1 MPQRIWWRTKLQK
14 PYRISSWG
22 EETIWI
28 WHLWQSISDK
38 CLQWSNLS
46 MITNIIRK
54 SIAAHEPIEYIS
66 STAVLEQNYYHISI
80 LYLKG
85 FSPSWTNLVWV
96 FIHVCLLGFFDR
108 ARFFLHSFLFV
119 SIITETILHGLGW
132 STLTFFW
139 TEDYST
145 DIYLWYLAWKFF
157 AHKLSSH
164 SSMVFKSMNFKH
176 ILFLGIKLTVWA
188 I

>member
-1 MPQRIWWRTKLQK
+1 MRGRNHMNMTFVIKYFRQMSPMKQHIE
-14 PYRISSWG
+14 PV
-22 EETIWI
+22 
-28 WHLWQSISDK
+28 H
-38 CLQWSNLS
+38 

-108 ARFFLHSFLFV
+108 AEFLLHSFLFV
-119 SIITETILHGLGW
+119 SNFFVSIFYHNRDNCTFLDQISHG
-132 STLTFFW
+132 SSSFFNPN
-139 TEDYST
+139 
-145 DIYLWYLAWKFF
+145 WK
-157 AHKLSSH
+157 LCR
-164 SSMVFKSMNFKH
+164 
-176 ILFLGIKLTVWA
+176 
-188 I
+188 